1 MGKRKDQQTHRSYG
15 GGLARAKSAL
25 WRCRLTYAVQHI
37 ATQHRGVARRHHRLC
52 SAHVR
57 HQSNGQ
63 RQSATHR
70 PAAVDCRALLPLNAR
85 RKEAP
90 GRPCSVRRTCPCQT
104 RCWQGLFISNSRPF
118 KPPLPA
124 GFYRRSRDRLSAVP
138 GPWRAIWSQPAA
150 LRWGFPAN
158 AGPLTIPSGGF
169 SAGVPP
175 GRP

>member
-1 MGKRKDQQTHRSYG
+1 MHPCLIQNAYRERRVRRRLKCKV
-15 GGLARAKSAL
+15 RATWPSRI
-25 WRCRLTYAVQHI
+25 WFN
-37 ATQHRGVARRHHRLC
+37 RHHRLC
-52 SAHVR
+52 TAHVR

-169 SAGVPP
+169 SAGVSC
-175 GRP
+175 RSC